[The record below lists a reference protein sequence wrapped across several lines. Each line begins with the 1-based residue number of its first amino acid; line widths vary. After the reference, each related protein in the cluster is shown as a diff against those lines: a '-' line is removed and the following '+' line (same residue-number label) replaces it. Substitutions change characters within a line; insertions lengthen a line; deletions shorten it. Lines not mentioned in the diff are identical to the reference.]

1 MNSVKGLTSSDI
13 EAIAWTTNASGWSYV
28 WNANEYAP
36 DLEFSMNADYK
47 DDDEVLVRTNNDKRG
62 GVFNEWISSKCDYGD
77 EIWIGN
83 DVHLTCKIDGDTER
97 VSCTISTGKHTLSDI
112 GNNDS
117 INTSCSM
124 YRELS

>member
-1 MNSVKGLTSSDI
+1 
-13 EAIAWTTNASGWSYV
+13 
-28 WNANEYAP
+28 
-36 DLEFSMNADYK
+36 MNADYK

-97 VSCTISTGKHTLSDI
+97 VSCTISAGKHTVKEI
-112 GNNDS
+112 GDGIINVVNKRYRKCDS
-117 INTSCSM
+117 E
-124 YRELS
+124 YDQ